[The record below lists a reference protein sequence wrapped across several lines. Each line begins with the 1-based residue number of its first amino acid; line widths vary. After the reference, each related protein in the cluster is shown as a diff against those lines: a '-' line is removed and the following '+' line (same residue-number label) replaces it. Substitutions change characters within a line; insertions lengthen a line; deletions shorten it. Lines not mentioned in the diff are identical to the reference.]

1 MTLKRFY
8 ILILII
14 AAFFLTIGNF
24 IFYHSLKRAFLSL
37 EKEEAK
43 NVVKNIEIYFA
54 TELNSL
60 YGLAKDWGAWND
72 VYLFMQDKNPD
83 FVSSSLTPDIFLNL
97 KIDFLTYTYLDGKI
111 KAGGLFDKNTEKIY
125 VNKELLNF
133 VNSLIKELSN
143 KNLSGVKKLTFFMNK
158 PLMVTIYPILK
169 SDYTGPKKGYI
180 FVGKFL
186 TSEKKKYLSN
196 LLKIKNFQILKSSGS
211 SKNLVFLKVGF
222 DEIVLEKPQ
231 FLNDKT
237 LKIKVSYPVK
247 KILIKSIILSLI
259 ITQLSLFLIFSLVII
274 FLFEKYFFN
283 PLQNLLKEI
292 DQVKRGKK
300 SKLSSQYPTKEYK
313 NLAIIINKALED
325 LSIREK
331 IYTTIAEKTENLILL
346 FDRNENILFKNV
358 LATRYFDS
366 EELKFLIKNFL
377 EKIKKLKSPVNIINE
392 IQIKNTW
399 FSFRTIQVHENLY
412 LLIGQDITKIKA
424 KEEKLFNLA
433 THDFLTNLYNRRYFE
448 DVLERTVA
456 ASKRDKIFS
465 LLFIDCDNLKIIND
479 TYGHLAGDEVLKT
492 VARIIEKN
500 LRKEDIAARWGGDE
514 FVVILNHC
522 NKDCGMKIAQRILE
536 NLEKSEININSN
548 KIKAS
553 VSIGLV
559 EIDGTKE
566 PNEILNLADKL
577 AYEAK
582 KDGKN
587 KIKYIQK

>member
-1 MTLKRFY
+1 MTLKKFS
-8 ILILII
+8 ILVLIT

-24 IFYHSLKRAFLSL
+24 IFYHSLKEAFLSL
-37 EKEEAK
+37 EKEAAK
-43 NVVKNIEIYFA
+43 NTVKNVEIYFS
-54 TELNSL
+54 EKLNNL

-72 VYLFMQDKNPD
+72 AYLFMEDKNPN
-83 FVSSSLTPDIFLNL
+83 FVSSNLTPDIFSNL
-97 KIDFLTYTYLDGKI
+97 KIDFLIYTYLDGKI
-111 KAGGLFDKNTEKIY
+111 KAGGLFDKDNEKIY
-125 VNKELLNF
+125 VNKELLTF
-133 VNSLIKELSN
+133 VNSLVKELSN
-143 KNLSGVKKLTFFMNK
+143 KNLSSIKKLTFFMDK
-158 PLMVTIYPILK
+158 PLMVAVYPILK

-180 FVGKFL
+180 FMGKFL
-186 TSEKKKYLSN
+186 TSKVKKYLSN
-196 LLKIKNFQILKSSGS
+196 LLEIKNFQILRSSS
-211 SKNLVFLKVGF
+211 SSEDLMFLKVGL

-237 LKIKVSYPVK
+237 LKIKVFYPVEK
-247 KILIKSIILSLI
+247 FLIKSIISSLI
-259 ITQLSLFLIFSLVII
+259 ITQLSLLLIFSLVII
-274 FLFEKYFFN
+274 FLFERYFLN
-283 PLQNLLKEI
+283 PLQSLLKEI
-292 DQVKRGKK
+292 EQVKKKEK

-313 NLAIIINKALED
+313 NLAVTINKALEG

-331 IYTTIAEKTENLILL
+331 IYTAIAEKTENLILL

-358 LATRYFDS
+358 LATRYFNS

-377 EKIKKLKSPVNIINE
+377 EKIKKLKSPVNITNE
-392 IQIKNTW
+392 IQIKDTW

-424 KEEKLFNLA
+424 KEEELFNLA
-433 THDFLTNLYNRRYFE
+433 TQDFLTNLYNRRYFE

-456 ASKRDKIFS
+456 ASKRGEIFS
-465 LLFIDCDNLKIIND
+465 LLFIDCDDLKIVND

-492 VARIIEKN
+492 VARAMKEN

-514 FVVILNHC
+514 FVVILTHC
-522 NKDCGMKIAQRILE
+522 NKDCGIKIAQRILE

-566 PNEILNLADKL
+566 INEILDLADKL

-582 KDGKN
+582 KNGKN
-587 KIKYIQK
+587 KIKTHL

>member
-1 MTLKRFY
+1 MTLKKFY
-8 ILILII
+8 TLVLII

-24 IFYHSLKRAFLSL
+24 IFYHSLKEAFLSL
-37 EKEEAK
+37 EKEAAK
-43 NVVKNIEIYFA
+43 NVVKNVEIYF
-54 TELNSL
+54 TKELNNL
-60 YGLAKDWGAWND
+60 YGLAKDWGAWD
-72 VYLFMQDKNPD
+72 DAYLFMQDKNPD
-83 FVSSSLTPDIFLNL
+83 FVSSNLTPDIFPNL
-97 KIDFLTYTYLDGKI
+97 KIDFLIYTYLDGKI
-111 KAGGLFDKNTEKIY
+111 KAGGLFDKDTEKIY
-125 VNKELLNF
+125 VNKELLTF
-133 VNSLIKELSN
+133 VNFLVKELSN
-143 KNLSGVKKLTFFMNK
+143 KNLSSIKKLTFFMDK
-158 PLMVTIYPILK
+158 PLMVAVYPILK

-180 FVGKFL
+180 FMGKFL
-186 TSEKKKYLSN
+186 TSEEKKYLSN
-196 LLKIKNFQILKSSGS
+196 LLEIKNFQILRSSGS
-211 SKNLVFLKVGF
+211 SEDLVFLKVGF

-231 FLNDKT
+231 FLNNKT
-237 LKIKVSYPVK
+237 LKIKVFYPVEK
-247 KILIKSIILSLI
+247 FLIKSIISILI
-259 ITQLSLFLIFSLVII
+259 ITHLSIFLIFSLVII

-292 DQVKRGKK
+292 DQVKKRRK

-313 NLAIIINKALED
+313 NLAVTINKALEE

-331 IYTTIAEKTENLILL
+331 IYTAIAEKTENLILL

-358 LATRYFDS
+358 LATRYFNS

-377 EKIKKLKSPVNIINE
+377 KKIKKLKSPVNITNE
-392 IQIKNTW
+392 IQIKDTW

-412 LLIGQDITKIKA
+412 LLIGQNITKIKV
-424 KEEKLFNLA
+424 KEEELFNLA

-456 ASKRDKIFS
+456 ASKRGEIFS
-465 LLFIDCDNLKIIND
+465 LLFIDCDNLKIVND

-492 VARIIEKN
+492 VARIIEEN

-522 NKDCGMKIAQRILE
+522 NKDCGIKIAQRILE

-566 PNEILNLADKL
+566 INEILDLADKL

-582 KDGKN
+582 RDGKN
-587 KIKYIQK
+587 KIKTHL